1 MEKKLSEFLAG
12 KPVFAIAF
20 AAIALIYAIL
30 FLSLPQD
37 SIWISDEGNRILSV
51 QAYSVNSSKYLPDPF
66 EGISGVPSGIRAYP
80 KPYFIQENG
89 HWRSAYQ
96 LFFPYLA
103 SFVYSVFGMTG
114 IAAIAM
120 IAGLLSIW
128 MAGLLARKLFNSE
141 LKAAAVM
148 LLCAFCT
155 PILFY
160 SGTFLETTSAVVFAM
175 LSVWL
180 FFTALGNKRETLTVF
195 AAGMS
200 AGLSILFREEG
211 FLFAFGMCAA
221 TALYYFSWKRL
232 FAFGLGAACF
242 VFPLFLYNFMDS
254 GSIFGMHSLVYSQ
267 LEKPELNRFTAKLID
282 YSFYL
287 TLLCL
292 PFQQLN
298 LILPAFLLAGIF
310 VCKLKKFRLPAEIV
324 VYGFVILCCAAGTV
338 CNLVQEHG
346 GVFIYQSLLDHVPLF
361 ALCLFAAF
369 PLFSKAEKEF
379 RFLALVSALCIF
391 LAPMMLNQYVLG
403 MFWGGRHFLDIVP
416 FLCILSVWTLSSAS
430 VERPLKAAGYALV
443 AVALAANLSGYGVLR
458 MKKNYSAEIVR
469 ELAKPECKVIATDVF
484 WLPEELAWLSRE
496 KCIFLMREPDSLEQA
511 QKLLADNGI
520 REFTLILGAKSR
532 VLSNESI
539 ARAARK
545 MEIIPGRRFHNDMFG
560 FFELQMF
567 RCSIRPDAK

>member
-1 MEKKLSEFLAG
+1 MEKKLSEILAG

-20 AAIALIYAIL
+20 AGIALIYAIL
-30 FLSLPQD
+30 FLSLPLE

-51 QAYSVNSSKYLPDPF
+51 QAYSATSSKYLPDPF
-66 EGISGVPSGIRAYP
+66 EGISGIPSGIRAYP

-96 LFFPYLA
+96 LFFPYVA
-103 SFVYSVFGMTG
+103 SFVYTAFGRAG
-114 IAAIAM
+114 IAALAM
-120 IAGLLSIW
+120 VAGLLSIW
-128 MAGLLARKLFNSE
+128 MAGLLARKLFSCDFR
-141 LKAAAVM
+141 ATAVM

-160 SGTFLETTSAVVFAM
+160 SGTFLETTWAVFFAM
-175 LSVWL
+175 LSAWL
-180 FFTALGNKRETLTVF
+180 FFSGLGKKQETLILFGSGLT
-195 AAGMS
+195 AGI
-200 AGLSILFREEG
+200 SILFREEG
-211 FLFAFGMCAA
+211 FLFAFGMFAA
-221 TALYYFSWKRL
+221 MAVYYFSWKRL
-232 FAFGLGAACF
+232 IAFCAGAACP
-242 VFPLFLYNFMDS
+242 VFPLFIYNYLDS

-267 LEKPELNRFTAKLID
+267 LEKPELNRFVAKLID
-282 YSFYL
+282 YNFYL

-298 LILPAFLLAGIF
+298 LILPAVLLAGIF
-310 VCKLKKFRLPAEIV
+310 VCKLKKFRLPAEIIA
-324 VYGFVILCCAAGTV
+324 YGFVILCCAAGMAG
-338 CNLVQEHG
+338 NLVMEHG

-369 PLFSKAEKEF
+369 PLFSSGGKEF

-391 LAPMMLNQYVLG
+391 IAPMMLNQYVLG

-416 FLCILSVWTLSSAS
+416 FLCILSVWILSSPT
-430 VERPLKAAGYALV
+430 VEKPLKIAGYALILIS
-443 AVALAANLSGYGVLR
+443 LAANLSGYGVLR
-458 MKKNYSAEIVR
+458 MKKNFSAEIVR

-496 KCIFLMREPDSLEQA
+496 KCIFLMKEPDSLEQA

-520 REFTLILGAKSR
+520 REFTLILGTKSR

-545 MEIIPGRRFHNDMFG
+545 MDIVPGRRFHNDRLG
-560 FFELQMF
+560 FFELQIF
-567 RCSIRPDAK
+567 RCSIRPDSK